1 MYVLVYT
8 DLVFVDVPVVGVLCD
23 PEEEM
28 NSVPRVVPFIVEDEC
43 TLGVEV
49 LVAADTDLVV
59 TSEEKM
65 ATDADGVMIVVTD
78 VPT

>member
-1 MYVLVYT
+1 ML
-8 DLVFVDVPVVGVLCD
+8 
-23 PEEEM
+23 
-28 NSVPRVVPFIVEDEC
+28 PFIVEDEF

-49 LVAADTDLVV
+49 LAANETDLVV

-65 ATDADGVMIVVTD
+65 ATDADGVTILVTY